1 MKRWLLVAG
10 ATLLFCFHAQAAPD
24 ALPTPDVQAVI
35 SAQFG
40 EEFVLL
46 SGYPVLIG
54 DFNGDGIQDA
64 VFAATSKSVVQTI
77 SSRFKM
83 LDPSSDF
90 FGLGDTGITS
100 QFASP
105 YPGGP
110 KYLLVI
116 HGSGKDGWRAKE
128 PKERFVLINLAF
140 DHISVG
146 HFERKKRNYDDIN
159 IEETGI
165 LNSFLYWDGHK
176 YKWQP
181 GPME

>member
-1 MKRWLLVAG
+1 MKRSFLFAG
-10 ATLLFCFHAQAAPD
+10 AILFCCFNAQAAPD
-24 ALPTPDVQAVI
+24 ALATPNVQAVV

-40 EEFVLL
+40 EEFQLL
-46 SGYPVLIG
+46 RGYPVLIG

-83 LDPSSDF
+83 LDPADDF
-90 FGLGDTGITS
+90 FGMGDTAITS

-116 HGSGKDGWRAKE
+116 HGSGNEGWHAKE

-146 HFERKKRNYDDIN
+146 HFEHKRRNYDDIN